1 MLTHEGTAPDTAGV
15 SPSPCTQVSVES
27 PEVLVPLL
35 SGITNAWIWTIDH
48 RMGLFNGTTSAAA
61 ATAAAAS
68 SAAGGH
74 GDGRGEVVDMLADDH
89 GAEDGSSHDDAML
102 QVRGA
107 MLQSAAMPAA
117 EWQRAC
123 EGLPRATSL
132 PCVRPRLTGTCTS
145 IAMDIS
151 QFTAVKIYVSTL
163 LNPLSVYS

>member
-1 MLTHEGTAPDTAGV
+1 M
-15 SPSPCTQVSVES
+15 ES

-68 SAAGGH
+68 STAGGGH
-74 GDGRGEVVDMLADDH
+74 ADGRGEVVDMLADDH

-107 MLQSAAMPAA
+107 MMQSAIWAPAA
-117 EWQRAC
+117 QWHRAC
-123 EGLPRATSL
+123 EAP
-132 PCVRPRLTGTCTS
+132 
-145 IAMDIS
+145 
-151 QFTAVKIYVSTL
+151 
-163 LNPLSVYS
+163 